1 MALANL
7 STVLGR
13 GVPDPGIAGAEV
25 TVSDDRQ
32 LLDELCQ
39 LGEALGPFNAG
50 ILTNSLSVTEQLRFG
65 YRLIRVAGLIRARA
79 EHRPPDTGVN
89 GSAP

>member
-1 MALANL
+1 MPD
-7 STVLGR
+7 LG
-13 GVPDPGIAGAEV
+13 VAGAEV

-32 LLDELCQ
+32 LLDELHQ
-39 LGEALGPFNAG
+39 LGEALGPFNTG
-50 ILTNSLSVTEQLRFG
+50 ILTNTLSVTQQLGFG
-65 YRLIRVAGLIRARA
+65 YRLIRVAGLIQARV

>member
-1 MALANL
+1 M
-7 STVLGR
+7 
-13 GVPDPGIAGAEV
+13 

-32 LLDELCQ
+32 LLDELRQ

-50 ILTNSLSVTEQLRFG
+50 ILTNTVSVTEQLGFG
-65 YRLIRVAGLIRARA
+65 YRLIRVAGLIQARV
-79 EHRPPDTGVN
+79 EHRPPDTDMN

>member
-1 MALANL
+1 M
-7 STVLGR
+7 
-13 GVPDPGIAGAEV
+13 
-25 TVSDDRQ
+25 SDDRQ
-32 LLDELCQ
+32 LVDELRQ

-50 ILTNSLSVTEQLRFG
+50 ILTNTLSVTQQLSFG
-65 YRLIRVAGLIRARA
+65 YRLVRVAGLIRARV